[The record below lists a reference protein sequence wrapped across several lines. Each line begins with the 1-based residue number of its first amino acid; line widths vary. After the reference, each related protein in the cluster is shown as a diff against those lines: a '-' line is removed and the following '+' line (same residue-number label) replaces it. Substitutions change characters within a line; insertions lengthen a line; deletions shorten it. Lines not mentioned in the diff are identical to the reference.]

1 MKKIVYIAL
10 AVIIIVGTI
19 ITATIGLNVDII
31 YKEHQELQVYVGKE
45 TDIKEIMT
53 YIEASFKIDLGDYY
67 RTYLA
72 IRERKKDKTS
82 FLTNLINKLL
92 RKMDE
97 DDKL

>member
-1 MKKIVYIAL
+1 MVSYKAL
-10 AVIIIVGTI
+10 NTNNGNA
-19 ITATIGLNVDII
+19 
-31 YKEHQELQVYVGKE
+31 
-45 TDIKEIMT
+45 DIKEIMT

-67 RTYLA
+67 RTYLT

-82 FLTNLINKLL
+82 FLTNLINQLL